1 MNNQYVTT
9 NSVGSIV
16 SGSKVV
22 YNGITYDVGAVSKKQ
37 IELFLNNK
45 YVCTISTE
53 QAQRL

>member
-1 MNNQYVTT
+1 MDNQYVTT
-9 NSVGSIV
+9 NSIGSIV

-22 YNGITYDVGAVSKKQ
+22 YNGITYDVGAVGKKQ